1 MSPSQRLVTT
11 LLLAASLS
19 LGACS
24 TAEISVDR
32 DAAIVIPAASSYS
45 WGKLAEAAAPT
56 PDTAD
61 FDNDIVRR
69 RLQSAIN
76 AELQR
81 QGLRLSEQ
89 STGRFE
95 VSYHIGVIRKK
106 ATEISRDM
114 PMAAPMVRCGART
127 CWSSLSWGY
136 MGPPL
141 ETVREYEYREGSL
154 IIDVRESDSGRL
166 AWRGVYRDTLRDAGP
181 ITDETISKIVTQTLK
196 GLVQ

>member
-1 MSPSQRLVTT
+1 MSQSQRLIAA
-11 LLLAASLS
+11 LILGASLS

-45 WGKLAEAAAPT
+45 WGKLADVAAPT

-81 QGLRLSEQ
+81 QGLHLSEQ

-114 PMAAPMVRCGART
+114 PLGSPMVRCGART
-127 CWSSLSWGY
+127 CWSSLNWGY

-166 AWRGVYRDTLRDAGP
+166 AWRGVYRDTLRNAGP